1 MKYNLSNT
9 EDLSNFKY
17 KVDYLIQN
25 KKIVELKQLKP
36 TRSSKQNRALHKY
49 FEIISEELNE
59 LGIEH
64 QYQGITGKT
73 LSTMYTPDLV
83 KNFVWRPIQTALFD
97 IESTTKIGTQEI
109 DKIIDVI
116 TKFFSDRGV
125 YLPFPSI
132 ETLMENF

>member
-1 MKYNLSNT
+1 
-9 EDLSNFKY
+9 
-17 KVDYLIQN
+17 
-25 KKIVELKQLKP
+25 
-36 TRSSKQNRALHKY
+36 
-49 FEIISEELNE
+49 
-59 LGIEH
+59 
-64 QYQGITGKT
+64 
-73 LSTMYTPDLV
+73 MYTPDLV

-132 ETLMENF
+132 ETLMENV